1 MATLHETAY
10 PRLKSDP
17 SAKELEEIY
26 APTAAELRFVRKIT
40 TQPTTQLAV
49 LIHLKLFQRLGYF
62 VTLASVPERIS
73 QFIAQ
78 ATGRRRSLSS
88 AELKHYDSSGGKRA
102 HMAHLRDYLKAVSYT
117 HLAMSAARELRSS
130 NWEMR
135 PASKPILASL

>member
-49 LIHLKLFQRLGYF
+49 LIHLKLLL
-62 VTLASVPERIS
+62 TLNKLK
-73 QFIAQ
+73 
-78 ATGRRRSLSS
+78 TGQINNM
-88 AELKHYDSSGGKRA
+88 EKVQVNY
-102 HMAHLRDYLKAVSYT
+102 
-117 HLAMSAARELRSS
+117 
-130 NWEMR
+130 
-135 PASKPILASL
+135 

>member
-10 PRLKSDP
+10 PRLKADP

-73 QFIAQ
+73 HFIAR

-88 AELKHYDSSGGKRA
+88 AELKHYDSSGGKRT
-102 HMAHLRDYLKAVSYT
+102 HMAHLRDYLKVRT
-117 HLAMSAARELRSS
+117 LDAAGRT
-130 NWEMR
+130 
-135 PASKPILASL
+135 